1 MVAPTLEIPTNVVPV
16 AATDATPDP
25 VLSDALVFFGAT
37 GDLAYKQIFPSLQR
51 LAKRGKLRGP
61 VLGVAKSGWNLDQLK
76 ERARQSVTN
85 HGGLDPVGFPKL
97 MDRLCYVDGD
107 YTDPATF
114 RQVRKEIGDAKHPIH
129 YLAIPPSLFAVV
141 MQQLQDAGCAQGA
154 RIVIEK
160 PFGHDLASAIALNHT
175 VNSFFAEQDVFRIDH
190 YLGKNAVQN
199 LLYFRFANAFLEPIW
214 NRNHVQSVEI
224 TMAESF
230 GVQGRGAF
238 YDGVGA
244 IRDVVQNHIMQ
255 LLSNIAMEP
264 PPGFEME
271 LVRDERV
278 KVLRGIQPI
287 RPEDVVRGQFRGY
300 LAEPG
305 VGKNSQVETFVA
317 LRLFLNSWRWKGV
330 PFFVRTGKALAA
342 TGTQIVARLRRPPGI
357 FSAEPPPANYVRF
370 QVSPDVKIAIGA
382 LEQSQG
388 NGFEGHPVELVATTV
403 SGENDML
410 PYEELLEDA
419 MEGNQ
424 RRFARQDYVEQSWR
438 ILDPII
444 HHETPVRIYE
454 PGSWGPPEAEDLSE
468 KYGGWFKRP

>member
-1 MVAPTLEIPTNVVPV
+1 MTPTSTTE
-16 AATDATPDP
+16 TPADL
-25 VLSDALVFFGAT
+25 VRSDALVFFGAT

-51 LAKRGKLRGP
+51 LAKRDKLPGP
-61 VLGVAKSGWNLDQLK
+61 VIGVAKSGWTLDQFK
-76 ERARQSVTN
+76 ERARQSVTA
-85 HGGLDPVGFPKL
+85 HGGLDPIGFPKL
-97 MDRLCYVDGD
+97 LDRLLYVDGD
-107 YTDPATF
+107 YADPATF
-114 RQVRKEIGDAKHPIH
+114 QEVRRQLGPAKHPIH
-129 YLAIPPSLFAVV
+129 YLAIPPSLFEVV
-141 MQQLQDAGCAQGA
+141 MKQLEDAGCAEGA

-160 PFGHDLASAIALNHT
+160 PFGHDLPSAVELNRT
-175 VNSFFAEQDVFRIDH
+175 VNSYFAEQDVFRIDH

-199 LLYFRFANAFLEPIW
+199 LLYFRFANSFLEPIW
-214 NRNHVQSVEI
+214 NRNLVQSVEI

-264 PPGFEME
+264 PPGIEME
-271 LVRDERV
+271 LMRDERV

-300 LAEPG
+300 LDEPG
-305 VGKNSQVETFVA
+305 VGKDSQVETFVA

-330 PFFVRTGKALAA
+330 PFFIRTGKSLA
-342 TGTQIVARLRRPPGI
+342 TTCTQIVARLRRPPAI
-357 FSAEPPPANYVRF
+357 FSDEPPPANYVRF
-370 QVSPDVKIAIGA
+370 QVSPNVRIAIGA

-388 NGFEGHPVELVATTV
+388 NGFDGHPVELLSDTQPNA
-403 SGENDML
+403 GEML

-419 MEGNQ
+419 MEGDQ

-438 ILDPII
+438 ILDPIL
-444 HHETPVRIYE
+444 HHEIPVKLYE
-454 PGSWGPPEAEDLSE
+454 PGSWGPPEAEALTE
-468 KYGGWFKRP
+468 KYGGWFERPDMPYGR

>member
-1 MVAPTLEIPTNVVPV
+1 MTSAMPSTTLSAMDPSPE
-16 AATDATPDP
+16 P

-51 LAKRGKLRGP
+51 LAKRDKLPGP
-61 VLGVAKSGWNLDQLK
+61 VIGVAKSGWTLDQLK
-76 ERARQSVTN
+76 ERARQSVTEY
-85 HGGLDPVGFPKL
+85 GGLDPIGFPKL
-97 MDRLCYVDGD
+97 LDHLCYVDGD
-107 YTDPATF
+107 YADPATF
-114 RQVRKEIGDAKHPIH
+114 QQVRRQLGPSKHPIH
-129 YLAIPPSLFAVV
+129 YLAIPPSLFAEV
-141 MQQLQDAGCAQGA
+141 MKQLQDAGCAEGA

-160 PFGHDLASAIALNHT
+160 PFGHDLPSAVELNRT
-175 VNSFFAEQDVFRIDH
+175 VNSYFAEGDVFRIDH

-199 LLYFRFANAFLEPIW
+199 LLYFRFANSFLEPIW
-214 NRNHVQSVEI
+214 NRHHIQSVEI

-264 PPGFEME
+264 PPGIDME

-305 VGKNSQVETFVA
+305 VAEDSQVETFVA

-330 PFFVRTGKALAA
+330 PFFIRTGKALS
-342 TGTQIVARLRRPPGI
+342 TTCTEIVARLRQPPAI
-357 FSAEPPPANYVRF
+357 FTPEPPPANYVRF
-370 QVSPDVKIAIGA
+370 KVSPNVRIAIGA

-388 NGFEGHPVELVATTV
+388 TGFDGHPVELLSATE
-403 SGENDML
+403 SNANDML

-419 MEGNQ
+419 MAGNQ

-438 ILDPII
+438 ILDPIL
-444 HHETPVRIYE
+444 HHETPIRLYD
-454 PGSWGPPEAEDLSE
+454 PGTWGPPEAQALTE